1 LSEIVANS
9 RGSSPSSARLRAVAL
24 RSRDALEAHD
34 VETREPVSGEGPS
47 GGPSLGPTLQFM
59 QRVWQLNHALEHL
72 SSRMDRHLGVTAQQR
87 LIVRCV
93 GAHGQIAAGELATT
107 LRVDP
112 GTVSA
117 ALNRL
122 EAKGLVTRVRDRKDL
137 RRVMVALTE
146 RGRAMDVPQIGTV
159 ENGVQRMLDEVAP
172 GDVETAVRVLARLS
186 DLFVS
191 EARACGVD
199 HGDAA
204 GSES

>member
-1 LSEIVANS
+1 
-9 RGSSPSSARLRAVAL
+9 
-24 RSRDALEAHD
+24 
-34 VETREPVSGEGPS
+34 
-47 GGPSLGPTLQFM
+47 M

-93 GAHGQIAAGELATT
+93 GAHGQIAAGELAST

-122 EAKGLVTRVRDRKDL
+122 EAKGLVARVRDRKDL
-137 RRVMVALTE
+137 RRVMVTLTE
-146 RGRAMDVPQIGTV
+146 RGRALDVPQVGTV